1 MNKSDIIRTIGGLLI
16 VLLFPILIGVI
27 VSWFSELSLK
37 FLGVDIILIG
47 LIKTL
52 DRD

>member
-1 MNKSDIIRTIGGLLI
+1 MSDILKTIGGVLV

-37 FLGVDIILIG
+37 FLGVDLILIA
-47 LIKTL
+47 LIGTL